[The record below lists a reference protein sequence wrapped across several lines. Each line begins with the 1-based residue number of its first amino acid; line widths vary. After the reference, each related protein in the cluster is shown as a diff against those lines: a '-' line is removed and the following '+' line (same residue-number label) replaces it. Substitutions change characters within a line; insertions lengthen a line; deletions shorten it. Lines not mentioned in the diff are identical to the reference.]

1 MGLKI
6 ADNFSLPLDFV
17 TGTEAILGRKGSGK
31 SHTASVMAEE
41 LLEAGQQVIVIDPT
55 DSWWGLRAARDEAME
70 KGHNFHGYPVAV
82 LGGEHADVPLEATQ
96 GKEVAHALASSR
108 ASAILSVGEFDSNAA
123 ACRFVA
129 DFLNELFR
137 LKGKDGRPL
146 KLIIDEADAFAP
158 QRPQGEEMKALGAM
172 QKIIRRG
179 RSRGIGCLMITQRP
193 QEMSKGCLSQADMLV
208 LMRLSHPKDIA
219 AVDEWVRVQADEK
232 QADQVMNALPALPT
246 GKGWLWH
253 PGQGLLTSVQ
263 FRRRRTYDSGAT
275 PKANEVRAQPGTF
288 EPINIAELGAAI
300 AKAAAEQK
308 ANDPVVLRE
317 ELARLGAELAEAK
330 EKLDEAETTLDDE
343 EAAHAET
350 LEMLL
355 ARPDVEAAM
364 LKANNEG
371 VSAGRE
377 VERQSWMTLIEEIVE
392 KLQERV
398 PAIANEMLKAA
409 MQQRGMNTGVSD
421 VTVTPRGMVITLE
434 QRPGKSEIITE
445 YARRMEA
452 AGEKVKVVRPE
463 DVKPMRMIIDDPV
476 ERREIPKGESAVLI
490 CLAQHRHEG
499 CSREQLSIL
508 CGYKRSTRDR
518 YVQLLTQRGLCTGGD
533 GRIWITPAGVAA
545 LGKNYKPLPTGRALR
560 EYWLQKL
567 PQGEKAIFEHVIH
580 AHTQGVSRDRLS
592 ELTGYKR
599 STRDRY
605 IQLLQTRE
613 LIERGGGVVK
623 AKAELFKG

>member
-1 MGLKI
+1 MDLKI

-70 KGHNFHGYPVAV
+70 KAHNFHGYPVAV

-232 QADQVMNALPALPT
+232 KADQVMGALPALPT

-253 PGQGLLTSVQ
+253 PGQGLLTAVQ
-263 FRRRRTYDSGAT
+263 FRRRHTYDSGAT

-288 EPINIAELGAAI
+288 EPVNIAELGAAI

-308 ANDPVVLRE
+308 ANDPVELRKTIAQ
-317 ELARLGAELAEAK
+317 LEAA
-330 EKLDEAETTLDDE
+330 LDEKPQNTPDQETF
-343 EAAHAET
+343 
-350 LEMLL
+350 EMLE
-355 ARPDVEAAM
+355 RHCAAIYEYASGGQVS
-364 LKANNEG
+364 KANTLPEEVIRLSQDRENRDIREALKEQFDVILSEVDIELG
-371 VSAGRE
+371 KAGANILAAIKAVSPGGGQPAPFKPRKAQQEFLDNPGPLKYVSTGIGAGKRTPGP
-377 VERQSWMTLIEEIVE
+377 VKEEDI
-392 KLQERV
+392 
-398 PAIANEMLKAA
+398 
-409 MQQRGMNTGVSD
+409 
-421 VTVTPRGMVITLE
+421 
-434 QRPGKSEIITE
+434 
-445 YARRMEA
+445 
-452 AGEKVKVVRPE
+452 
-463 DVKPMRMIIDDPV
+463 
-476 ERREIPKGESAVLI
+476 ERRAQAFKSAHSAASPGEIAKGESAVLI

-518 YVQLLTQRGLCTGGD
+518 YVQLLMQRGLCTAGD

-567 PQGEKAIFEHVIH
+567 PQGEKAIFEHVLRD
-580 AHTQGVSRDRLS
+580 ARGVTRERLS

-613 LIERGGGVVK
+613 LIERGGGIVK
-623 AKAELFKG
+623 AKSELFKG